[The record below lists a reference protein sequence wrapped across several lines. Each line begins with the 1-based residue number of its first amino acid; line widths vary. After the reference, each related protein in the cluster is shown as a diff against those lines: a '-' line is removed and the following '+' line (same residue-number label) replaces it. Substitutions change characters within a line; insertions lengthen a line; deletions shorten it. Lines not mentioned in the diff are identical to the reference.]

1 MIGVSGFVARVK
13 RIADRNPAYRIGGV
27 GKDGTCDCI
36 GLVMGAMYELGHRE
50 YAMHSTNYFA
60 RYQMQILE
68 GIMRDDLRL
77 GVLLF
82 KVRENSDKLHERY
95 QAGGRY
101 YTGDLK
107 DYYHVGVVTG
117 INPLEI
123 TECTEYGG
131 VSGIR
136 VSSSLKGWRYAGLLK
151 DVLYDGDDEDV
162 ETQTEVESVSEE
174 RVESGEVGRAIV
186 TTQSGALNVRAWA
199 RTGEILGRVPKGK
212 EVEVLEDSGDGWP
225 VIRYG
230 ELEGYASAE
239 YLQIVTPPAAAR
251 KTTMLIKD
259 DGTLLELEGVWRV
272 AED

>member
-36 GLVMGAMYELGHRE
+36 GLVMGAMYELGHRA
-50 YAMHSTNYFA
+50 YPMHCTNYFA
-60 RYQMQILE
+60 RFQMQILE
-68 GIMRDDLRL
+68 KVEKKHLQIGM
-77 GVLLF
+77 LLF
-82 KVRENSDKLHERY
+82 KARSSTAKLNARY
-95 QAGGRY
+95 QSGGRY
-101 YTGDLK
+101 FNGDLQ

-117 INPLEI
+117 VDPLEI
-123 TECTEYGG
+123 TECTEYGS
-131 VSGIR
+131 VSGIQ
-136 VSSSLKGWRYAGLLK
+136 VSDSLKGWQYGGLLS
-151 DVLYDGDDEDV
+151 DVLYNGSEDV

-239 YLQIVTPPAAAR
+239 YLQITREPMKKQ